1 MAKKSKIIA
10 NQKRQV
16 LVERY
21 RERRAELRD
30 AARDTSLDLAE
41 RMAAGRA
48 LAKLPRD
55 SAAVRV
61 RNRDQVDGRPRA
73 HLRKFGLSRVNFR
86 EAAHR
91 GDLPGITKSSW

>member
-1 MAKKSKIIA
+1 MAKKSKIVA

-21 RERRAELRD
+21 RERRAELRA
-30 AARDTSLDLAE
+30 AARDTSLDLAD

-55 SAAVRV
+55 SSPSRV

-73 HLRKFGLSRVNFR
+73 YLRKAGLSRVNFR